1 MGPDQ
6 AISFASKALT
16 ITLTIALPLLVVGLV
31 VGVLISI
38 VQAVTQIQEQ
48 TLSFVPKLL
57 AMAAVLVIGG
67 PWMVDVITQYTRD
80 LWTSIPQVVSK

>member
-1 MGPDQ
+1 MNTDT
-6 AISFASKALT
+6 AISLASKGLT

-57 AMAAVLVIGG
+57 AIAAVLIIGG
-67 PWMVDVITQYTRD
+67 PWMVDVLTQYTRE
-80 LWTSIPQVVSK
+80 LWSSIPSVVQ

>member
-1 MGPDQ
+1 MNTDT
-6 AISFASKALT
+6 AISLASKGLT

-57 AMAAVLVIGG
+57 AIAAVLIIGG
-67 PWMVDVITQYTRD
+67 PWMVDVLTQYTRD
-80 LWTSIPQVVSK
+80 LWSSIPSVVQ